1 MNTSKTLNQIAE
13 EVRNCRDCPLS
24 RGRTNAVPGE
34 GPDNASIMFIAEGP
48 GYHEDAQGRPF
59 VGQAGKSLD
68 NLLEKAGIARTD
80 VFITNIVKCRT
91 PQNRNPLDSEIQ
103 ACDKHLQAQIQA
115 LNPELIAPLGQFA
128 MERFLPGNTI
138 SKVAGNPVRKDGR
151 TIYPVIHPA
160 AGLRRNE
167 TREKIT
173 KDFLALP
180 GVVHQAHHDPDS
192 IPEAQAAATT
202 TAKIQGTLF

>member
-1 MNTSKTLNQIAE
+1 MNTPKTLNQIAE

-68 NLLEKAGIARTD
+68 NLLEKAGIARAD

-138 SKVAGNPVRKDGR
+138 SKVAGTPVRKDGR

-180 GVVHQAHHDPDS
+180 DVVQRVHHDPDS
-192 IPEAQAAATT
+192 IPEAQDAATT
-202 TAKIQGTLF
+202 AKLQGTLF

>member
-1 MNTSKTLNQIAE
+1 
-13 EVRNCRDCPLS
+13 
-24 RGRTNAVPGE
+24 
-34 GPDNASIMFIAEGP
+34 MFIAEGP

-68 NLLEKAGIARTD
+68 NLLEKAGIARTG

-138 SKVAGNPVRKDGR
+138 SKVAGSPVRKDGR

-173 KDFLALP
+173 KDFLELP
-180 GVVHQAHHDPDS
+180 SVIQRVHHDPDS
-192 IPEAQAAATT
+192 IPEAHDAATT
-202 TAKIQGTLF
+202 AKMQGTLF